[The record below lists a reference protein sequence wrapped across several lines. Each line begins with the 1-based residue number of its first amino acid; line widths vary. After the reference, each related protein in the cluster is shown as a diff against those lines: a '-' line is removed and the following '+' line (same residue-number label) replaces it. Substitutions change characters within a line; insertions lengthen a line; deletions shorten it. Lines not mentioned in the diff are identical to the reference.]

1 MSNPPPVPSVPRIE
15 VWVRRHPWLAGLL
28 ALVVLAGLG
37 TGGTWLY
44 GRVTA
49 PPLSCGSGMA
59 ANAGSTECI
68 GVDLDSGPIAP
79 AEPAAMAALEAD
91 VRANNDAVSGD
102 YVSIV
107 LLQDMSPVEG
117 VDTVGYPD
125 LYPNVEGAITAA
137 WRANHT
143 AAVQGGLPKV
153 KLLLAN
159 LGSQNAGWS
168 VAADQIAA
176 NAKAH
181 HITSVIGLG
190 QSTGQTRLVTAKL
203 ADSAHLPV
211 IGATVTGD
219 TMNLDPG
226 TKALITGFFRVSPTN
241 SDSVA
246 AATRFI
252 RTIQPDPSRVAILQ
266 DNVVGDDYNET
277 LGAAIDKDLPTAH
290 RFPFTSP
297 ADLPSGIQRDQELV
311 QQFSYLD
318 QSVCSVSPTVVYF
331 AARGKDLG
339 AFVRTWTQGGTT
351 CGNGHLTV
359 VTGDDGADA
368 IDDPAVESAVAGG
381 HVRVLF
387 TSLASTDEWGPCP
400 ASTSSTSGH
409 DTEQANYDAFQA
421 AFTGRP
427 DVCTGQPVVA
437 EGDAKPLD
445 YPATD
450 LRSGQAMI
458 THDAAVV
465 AITAARRAD
474 QGAGNAPDGGVVVRD
489 PSSQIG
495 FIEEM
500 RCTNAVAGASGWI
513 EFGADRAH
521 YGNPIDKPVPI
532 VQIGPKGATTTVSD
546 VSAKSGRSSKDG
558 STAPC

>member
-1 MSNPPPVPSVPRIE
+1 MTVSTPTRPSPVRPASRIE
-15 VWVRRHPWLAGLL
+15 IWVRGHPWLAGLL

-44 GRVTA
+44 GRITA
-49 PPLSCGSGMA
+49 PALACGSGMA
-59 ANAGSTECI
+59 ANAGDTACV

-79 AEPAAMAALEAD
+79 GEPAAMTALEAD
-91 VRANNDAVSGD
+91 VRANNDAVTGGD

-107 LLQDMSPVEG
+107 LFQDMSPVAG
-117 VDTVGYPD
+117 VDTVSYQD
-125 LYPNVEGAITAA
+125 LYPNIEGAVTAA

-143 AAVQGGLPKV
+143 TAVQGGMPKV
-153 KLLLAN
+153 KLFLAN
-159 LGSQNAGWS
+159 MGSKNGGWS
-168 VAADQIAA
+168 DAADRIVASAAA
-176 NAKAH
+176 N

-190 QSTGQTRLVTAKL
+190 QSTVETRSAAAKL
-203 ADSAHLPV
+203 AAAHLPV

-219 TMNLDPG
+219 TMNLDPA
-226 TKALITGFFRVSPTN
+226 TKALNTGFFRVSPTN

-246 AATRFI
+246 AAARFI
-252 RTIQPDPSRVAILQ
+252 HRIEPDPTRVAILQ

-277 LGAAIDKDLPTAH
+277 LGAAVDKDLPTAH

-297 ADLPSGIQRDQELV
+297 GNLPDGVERDQELV

-318 QSVCSVSPTVVYF
+318 QSVCSVEPTVVYF

-339 AFVRTWTQGGTT
+339 AFVRTWTQAGTT
-351 CGNGHLTV
+351 CGNGRLTV
-359 VTGDDGADA
+359 VTGDDGAEA
-368 IDDPAVESAVAGG
+368 INDPAVREAVAGG

-387 TSLASTDEWGPCP
+387 TSLAATDEWGACP
-400 ASTSSTSGH
+400 ASTTST
-409 DTEQANYDAFQA
+409 DPRNTEQANFDAFQA
-421 AFTGRP
+421 AFTGQP
-427 DVCTGQPVVA
+427 DVCTHLPVSA
-437 EGDAKPLD
+437 DGGAKRLG

-458 THDAAVV
+458 THDAALV

-474 QGAGNAPDGGVVVRD
+474 RGADNSADGGVVVRD

-500 RCTNAVAGASGWI
+500 RCANTVAGASGWI

-521 YGNPIDKPVPI
+521 YGNPIGKPVPI
-532 VQIGPKGATTTVSD
+532 VEIGAN
-546 VSAKSGRSSKDG
+546 G
-558 STAPC
+558 STRTVPGVTAPGGPTTAC